1 MNYWWII
8 YMDRQGINLTSAS
21 AVKRPLCHVIIIAD
35 WTDSQSSY
43 ELMRALDWEINGGF
57 ICSTVDVIQAKFLK
71 YNNGQFGS
79 CVPVIS
85 ELLWDTICEC
95 DHICAC
101 MCVYSILEWAKLDC
115 TYKLIMILICM
126 YKLQYFIT
134 KNDWTLYCCHYH
146 HVKHSIVK
154 KNK

>member
-71 YNNGQFGS
+71 YHNGQFGS

-85 ELLWDTICEC
+85 ELLWDMICEC

-101 MCVYSILEWAKLDC
+101 MCVFNIRMSKTWLHLQIDHDFNLYVQTAIFYNKERLNPILLSLPSC
-115 TYKLIMILICM
+115 
-126 YKLQYFIT
+126 
-134 KNDWTLYCCHYH
+134 
-146 HVKHSIVK
+146 
-154 KNK
+154 